1 MSPKAAE
8 ITKIGIN
15 CFLTNKISYA
25 NMIGEIL
32 VKSNLEEEIDVVL
45 DAIGSDSRIGNKYM
59 KFGFGFGGP
68 CLPRDNR
75 ALGFYSKDLGMDLN
89 LPLNVDDFNKE
100 HSLFLK
106 NHFMNLN
113 PNKNLP
119 FTMEYVSYKKGTDIL
134 EESQQLKLCIDLLEE
149 GYTVHVTEIDE
160 IIESLSDKVEKYE
173 GRLKFF
179 KRGEKI
185 DGFKINLL

>member
-1 MSPKAAE
+1 
-8 ITKIGIN
+8 
-15 CFLTNKISYA
+15 
-25 NMIGEIL
+25 
-32 VKSNLEEEIDVVL
+32 
-45 DAIGSDSRIGNKYM
+45 
-59 KFGFGFGGP
+59 
-68 CLPRDNR
+68 
-75 ALGFYSKDLGMDLN
+75 
-89 LPLNVDDFNKE
+89 
-100 HSLFLK
+100 
-106 NHFMNLN
+106 MNLN